1 MLVIILDSNN
11 KEIPLEIKPS
21 EKISDLIFKLRKKK
35 GINSKIILHFN
46 GKILKEDKEIQFY
59 EIEEDWQIVYTRTFM
74 AGLLKYK

>member
-35 GINSKIILHFN
+35 
-46 GKILKEDKEIQFY
+46 E
-59 EIEEDWQIVYTRTFM
+59 
-74 AGLLKYK
+74 

>member
-59 EIEEDWQIVYTRTFM
+59 EIEEDSQIVYTGTFM